1 MGNGADEPFR
11 ESTGVTS
18 TDAALVSSAVAGER
32 WAQEALFRRYARMV
46 NAMAFRLM
54 GSEDVEDLVQ
64 DSFVQALTSL
74 HRLDDPARFSSWL
87 GSIVVRTAHKALRRR
102 RLRDRHGLRTGEPV
116 DLERMVSDAAPPD
129 VAAEVRAIYALVE
142 ALPPE
147 QRIAL
152 ILRRVQGMT
161 LREVAQAM
169 DLSLATVK
177 RRLAAAENALADARG
192 RDE

>member
-1 MGNGADEPFR
+1 
-11 ESTGVTS
+11 
-18 TDAALVSSAVAGER
+18 
-32 WAQEALFRRYARMV
+32 
-46 NAMAFRLM
+46 
-54 GSEDVEDLVQ
+54 
-64 DSFVQALTSL
+64 
-74 HRLDDPARFSSWL
+74 
-87 GSIVVRTAHKALRRR
+87 
-102 RLRDRHGLRTGEPV
+102 V